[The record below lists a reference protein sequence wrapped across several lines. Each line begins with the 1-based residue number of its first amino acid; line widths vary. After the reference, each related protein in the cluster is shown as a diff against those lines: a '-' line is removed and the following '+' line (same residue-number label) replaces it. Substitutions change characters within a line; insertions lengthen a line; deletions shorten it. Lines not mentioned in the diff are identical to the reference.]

1 MQNSEYMLFIWRN
14 NMLNGIMVLLGMV
27 LVGLV
32 LYHLYLEHGAG
43 AER

>member
-1 MQNSEYMLFIWRN
+1 MLS
-14 NMLNGIMVLLGMV
+14 GIMVLLGMV

-43 AER
+43 AAK